1 MVVLLWGGIEGW
13 GTKEKASGSEP
24 TASMI
29 ASIASPSSLPA
40 GVTQP
45 NGVARVTARAV
56 PPGAT
61 VSTFDGVE
69 EALDAIF
76 GVNEASTDLG
86 VTTDHSPASS
96 AA

>member
-1 MVVLLWGGIEGW
+1 
-13 GTKEKASGSEP
+13 
-24 TASMI
+24 
-29 ASIASPSSLPA
+29 
-40 GVTQP
+40 
-45 NGVARVTARAV
+45 VTARAV

-76 GVNEASTDLG
+76 GVYEASTDLG